1 MSVEAGLPEL
11 TEKQSVAFNIIKD
24 GGGSREIAERLGIS
38 QSGAHSN
45 IAALKR
51 KGYLDADGGIARA
64 VATPGA
70 SSAKPKPAKRAP
82 TATPDA
88 TSNGQGDAFELDE
101 IIGTALDKQG
111 EVLKLTI
118 SEIDNVRAAHD
129 GRLAG
134 IKSETE
140 ALLAE
145 RERHEASLDALAK
158 RKADAIAA
166 LDALTPV

>member
-1 MSVEAGLPEL
+1 MSEAAGLPEL

-82 TATPDA
+82 T